1 MYSPAPRANLFD
13 ASALVRVFA
22 PEPGSEL
29 VRTYFNE
36 HSPTKYTTP
45 FCFYETL
52 NILKSK
58 WIHRKEL
65 NQAQYNEAA
74 FRFVAWF
81 GAATRHGT
89 DIDLKDPLVFSK
101 VRELAERHNL
111 DWSDAFQILSVRDGY
126 FSCLVEDSTT
136 ILVTAD
142 ETLAAVA
149 RAEGLKSW
157 YCLKEP
163 LP

>member
-22 PEPGSEL
+22 PEPGSDL
-29 VRTYFNE
+29 VRDYFNL

-52 NILKSK
+52 NILKGK
-58 WIHRKEL
+58 WLFRGEL
-65 NQAQYNEAA
+65 TKAQYNEAA

-81 GAATRHGT
+81 ESCTRHGN
-89 DIDLKDPLVFSK
+89 DIDLKDPIVFSK
-101 VRELAERHNL
+101 VRDLSERHNL
-111 DWSDAFQILSVRDGY
+111 DWSDAFQILSVREGY
-126 FSCLVEDSTT
+126 FSCLIDESQTV
-136 ILVTAD
+136 LVTAD
-142 ETLAAVA
+142 ETLATVA
-149 RAEGLKSW
+149 CAEGVKAW
-157 YCLKEP
+157 YCLKAP